1 MKTEASVT
9 QAPTD
14 LARNILS
21 GSIAPDEDQLVE
33 LLSAASDD
41 YHNRDVGES
50 FISDAEYD
58 ALERM
63 LKSINPKNLF
73 LSSVGSDVRGGK
85 IPLPY
90 PMGSLD
96 QVYEGDTIK
105 WVKDNGWEDE
115 DFVISDKED
124 GTSALNVYSK
134 GKLAISYS
142 RGNGFE
148 GADITRHMSRI
159 KRCPLTSK
167 ENVAVRLEVIMED
180 QVFLDQ
186 KSQAEADG
194 GRVYKNARNYVAG
207 RMNASESPA
216 IFYDS
221 VRIIGTSVV
230 DPKMS
235 KTDQL
240 MLMQRMGFETPYYTI
255 VKGRDLADEKLI
267 PYLQE
272 RRAASFT
279 AIDGIVIDLDN
290 AELRA
295 GLRRKS
301 SSINPMYSRK
311 FKVGSEDNVAIATV
325 VDVHWEPSKTGY
337 LKPRV
342 EIIPVDLVG
351 VTITYATGFNAKF
364 IRENEIGPGSKV
376 QITRSGDVIP
386 FIQRVVEPAPAGPA
400 LPAEAV
406 FGEMEWTDGEVDLYL
421 VDADND
427 PTVQL
432 NRMIDVFAGLDVAH
446 LRQGS
451 LEKLFA
457 AGYTTAAQVI
467 NASENELRRIIGD
480 SAGSKGYVGIQHR
493 LNPVQLGILA
503 GSSQTMGRGIG
514 RRKMTR
520 LIEAIG
526 EEAIL
531 VDFAGPAL
539 AQRISEVES
548 FEQKTATTVV
558 NNLPAFRAFLEEIQG
573 RYTLAQKAA
582 KVVGGTLDGVS
593 VCFTGI
599 RDKELEASIEA
610 KGGTIASSVNKNT
623 TYLVA
628 KDPTGN
634 SSKLK
639 KAADLIGQDN
649 IISIVDARAKWA

>member
-1 MKTEASVT
+1 MITAVNLGL
-9 QAPTD
+9 AD
-14 LARNILS
+14 LAKQIAS
-21 GSIAPDEDQLVE
+21 GEVEPDEEMLVDV
-33 LLSAASDD
+33 LSAASDL
-41 YHNRDVGES
+41 YHNDDAGES
-50 FISDAEYD
+50 FLTDAEYD

-63 LKSINPKNLF
+63 LVVINPKNLL
-73 LSSVGSDVRGGK
+73 LSTVGSDIRGGK

-96 QVYEGDTIK
+96 QVYEGETIK

-124 GTSALNVYSK
+124 GTSGLNVYSK
-134 GKLAISYS
+134 GKLAIAYS

-148 GADITRHMSRI
+148 GADITRHMTRI
-159 KRCPLTSK
+159 KRCPQTFK
-167 ENVAVRLEVIMED
+167 DNVAVRLEVIMED
-180 QVFLDQ
+180 QEFAAQ
-186 KSQAEADG
+186 KALAEAEG

-207 RMNASESPA
+207 RMNASESPQR
-216 IFYDS
+216 FYDT
-221 VRIIGTSVV
+221 VRVIGTSVV

-235 KTDQL
+235 KTEQL
-240 MLMQRMGFETPYYTI
+240 MLMQQMGFETPYYSI
-255 VKGRDLADEKLI
+255 VKGRDLTDEKLI

-272 RRAASFT
+272 RREASFT
-279 AIDGIVIDLDN
+279 AIDGIVIDLNN

-325 VDVHWEPSKTGY
+325 VAVHWEPSKTGY

-364 IRENEIGPGSKV
+364 IREGLIGPGAKV

-386 FIQRVVEPAPAGPA
+386 FIQRVVESAPAGA
-400 LPAEAV
+400 SLPSATE
-406 FGEMEWTDGEVDLYL
+406 FGDMEWTEGDVDLFL
-421 VDADND
+421 VDADNH

-467 NASENELRRIIGD
+467 NASEADLKRIIGD
-480 SAGSKGYVGIQHR
+480 SAGSKGFAGIQHR

-526 EEAIL
+526 EEAVL
-531 VDFAGPAL
+531 VDFAGPDL
-539 AQRISEVES
+539 ARRIAEVEG
-548 FEQKTATTVV
+548 FEQKTAAAVV
-558 NNLPAFRAFLEEIQG
+558 SNLPAFRSFLTEIQG
-573 RYTLAQKAA
+573 RYTLAQKPA
-582 KVVGGTLDGVS
+582 KVVGGDLDGIV
-593 VCFTGI
+593 VVFTGI
-599 RDKELEASIEA
+599 RDKELESTIEA
-610 KGGTIASSVNKNT
+610 KGGSIGSSVNKNT
-623 TYLVA
+623 TFLVA
-628 KDPTGN
+628 KDPSGS

-649 IISIVDARAKWA
+649 IISITDARERWG